1 MTDERVRRLLER
13 LDAVERRLAAHAER
27 DRPSGLTDPDQPS
40 GERWEAGQ
48 VWSHT
53 AEFVP
58 YWMEQLR
65 SLFERYPGEPLPFGR
80 IKTDPDRIS
89 AIDRDR
95 DTAIPE
101 LMERTR
107 RAIGDLRAWLPTIEE
122 PAWRAQGVIPNGRTV
137 ETAEIVDAFLVGH
150 LEEHADQLDGLSA
163 RGPK

>member
-1 MTDERVRRLLER
+1 MTDERVRRFLER
-13 LDAVERRLAAHAER
+13 LDAVERRLVAHAER
-27 DRPSGLTDPDQPS
+27 DPPPGLTDPDDPS

-48 VWSHT
+48 VWAHV

-58 YWMEQLR
+58 YWTAQLR
-65 SLFERYPGEPLPFGR
+65 ALLAGYRGQSVPFGR
-80 IKTDPDRIS
+80 IKTDPGRIS

-107 RAIGDLRAWLPTIEE
+107 RAVGDLRAWLPTIEG
-122 PAWRAQGVIPNGRTV
+122 PAWRAQGVIPNGRTFG
-137 ETAEIVDAFLVGH
+137 TGEIVDDLLVGH

-163 RGPK
+163 RPE